1 MLSKKKTIILLY
13 LNYDYD
19 LTSIVVAAHVVG
31 YLPHGQM
38 DSISSVRAIKYQFLH
53 SIVFNYNFSEI

>member
-19 LTSIVVAAHVVG
+19 LTSTVVAAHVVD
-31 YLPHGQM
+31 YLPHG
-38 DSISSVRAIKYQFLH
+38 
-53 SIVFNYNFSEI
+53 

>member
-1 MLSKKKTIILLY
+1 MLSKRKTIILLY

-31 YLPHGQM
+31 CYLPHG
-38 DSISSVRAIKYQFLH
+38 
-53 SIVFNYNFSEI
+53 